1 MQGWEAVNPYVK
13 KGTKYNYLE
22 EISLPMMN
30 RAYSAQN
37 VEPTTSRLPYCGY
50 ITWAWRPLRFDKD
63 YFVFYASRKSH
74 LHRCGRNNIALD

>member
-1 MQGWEAVNPYVK
+1 MQGWEAVNPYVN

-30 RAYSAQN
+30 RAYSEQN

-50 ITWAWRPLRFDKD
+50 IT
-63 YFVFYASRKSH
+63 
-74 LHRCGRNNIALD
+74 